1 MCILLGELIYKIRS
15 RENVDTFL
23 SDSMS
28 LAIVVV
34 MLLSFS
40 CFCSPISFFD
50 VFFLGFKGQT
60 VSPKQMRALRLYFPF
75 FFRMALESSLMIL
88 DSSDIALRCFRL

>member
-1 MCILLGELIYKIRS
+1 M
-15 RENVDTFL
+15 DTFL

-34 MLLSFS
+34 MPLSFS
-40 CFCSPISFFD
+40 CVCSPISFFD

-60 VSPKQMRALRLYFPF
+60 VSPKQMRARCATPIFFL
-75 FFRMALESSLMIL
+75 FFRWR
-88 DSSDIALRCFRL
+88 LRVP